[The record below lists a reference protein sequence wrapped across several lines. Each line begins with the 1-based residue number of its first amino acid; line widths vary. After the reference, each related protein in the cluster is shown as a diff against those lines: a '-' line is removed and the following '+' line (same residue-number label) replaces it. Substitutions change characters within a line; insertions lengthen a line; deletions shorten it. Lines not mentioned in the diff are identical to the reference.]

1 MQIPFRVQPAR
12 VKFVSATGKPLPKIT
27 ISTSS
32 RACKSEMKNRK
43 ITFMNQE
50 KELAYRYDLLIS
62 PIWRE
67 RFDALIDRHIQLP
80 AEGRVLDVNCGTG
93 AFTLELAN
101 RLGGRGEVI
110 GVDPDAERLE
120 LARAKA
126 LITKQDNVTFEQGE
140 AFDLRFSDKDFDA
153 VIGDVS
159 MLPAQQLEKI
169 FAEMIRVASYDAPVV
184 LKLATHG
191 SFDEFFSIFWE
202 ALLHAELADP
212 LLGQLEGLINERL
225 TVTAAEGLA
234 KRLKLRQVASFVSR
248 EDFDF
253 ETAEAFLES
262 PLIKDLFLD
271 AWLAI
276 VPESKRRQV
285 ADEMVSIIDRERGG
299 GSFDISIKATLIKG
313 VK

>member
-1 MQIPFRVQPAR
+1 
-12 VKFVSATGKPLPKIT
+12 
-27 ISTSS
+27 
-32 RACKSEMKNRK
+32 
-43 ITFMNQE
+43 MNQE